1 MGTVYL
7 RGRAFVGPSVA
18 VDMCSTLFLIME
30 EKKEILQQPIQELP
44 LGDAARQFLKE
55 NSFLTLEQL
64 LEKPVS
70 YLLKMPGMT
79 THILT
84 DLVTFL
90 ESNNLAS
97 LLKHES

>member
-1 MGTVYL
+1 MEDQKKIL
-7 RGRAFVGPSVA
+7 R
-18 VDMCSTLFLIME
+18 
-30 EKKEILQQPIQELP
+30 QPIQELP
-44 LGDAARQFLKE
+44 LGEAARQFLNE
-55 NSFLTLEQL
+55 NSFLTIEQF

-70 YLLKMPGMT
+70 YLLKLPGMT

-84 DLVTFL
+84 ELVTFL